1 LLIHFW
7 VPIWIV
13 GNASAA
19 VLNEAQAELFLISKL
34 LVVILKMIKPVA
46 GEDIASRWTVVILGG
61 NNPLVVLLIS
71 SCAEAAGLFVP
82 IPTCACISKVVSKK
96 RQVEKI
102 DLRVAVFLV
111 GILYLLECEYKG
123 Y

>member
-19 VLNEAQAELFLISKL
+19 VLNEAQAALFLISKL

-71 SCAEAAGLFVP
+71 SCAEAAGIFVP

-102 DLRVAVFLV
+102 DLRVAVTFV
-111 GILYLLECEYKG
+111 GV
-123 Y
+123 